1 VRLRRWIVGT
11 FRQDNAHAPLQ
22 ITPEDAQTLLRLR
35 AERRNAKPVDGPVGR
50 GEQIADWVA
59 TTVGSWRFIIIQ
71 STLLAIWI
79 GLNVTAYVARWDPY
93 SFILLNLVL
102 SFQAAYT
109 APIIMMSQNR
119 LSEVDRR
126 NAETDYRINVK
137 AELEIEAL
145 HAKIAALREKEIL
158 KMMGIIE
165 RLSEHLATHDIK
177 TRGLRPMET
186 S

>member
-1 VRLRRWIVGT
+1 MPRILITNDEEKTLR
-11 FRQDNAHAPLQ
+11 A
-22 ITPEDAQTLLRLR
+22 LR
-35 AERRNAKPVDGPVGR
+35 AERPARSVASMPVATGQRV
-50 GEQIADWVA
+50 ADWVA
-59 TTVGSWRFIIIQ
+59 TTVGSWRFILIQ

-79 GLNVTAYVARWDPY
+79 ALNITAFVERWDPY
-93 SFILLNLVL
+93 PFILLNLVL

-126 NAETDYRINVK
+126 NAESDYRINVK

-145 HAKIAALREKEIL
+145 HAKIDALREQEIL

-165 RLSEHLATHDIK
+165 RLSEHLAGNQAGAQDRMK
-177 TRGLRPMET
+177 P
-186 S
+186 